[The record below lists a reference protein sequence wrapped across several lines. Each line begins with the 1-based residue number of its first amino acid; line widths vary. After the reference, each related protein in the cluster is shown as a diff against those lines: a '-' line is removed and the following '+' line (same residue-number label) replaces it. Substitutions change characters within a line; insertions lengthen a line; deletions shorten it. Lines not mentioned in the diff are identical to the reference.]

1 MKEDRTLGE
10 TIIECFLSYAESIYH
25 PAIPTYLLPIC
36 SLQEVERDRER
47 GGRSVKVRKKREGN
61 EIQVLQKQ
69 KLDSYLGQE
78 DQQRS

>member
-10 TIIECFLSYAESIYH
+10 PIIECFLSYAESIYH

-36 SLQEVERDRER
+36 NLQEIEGDLGR
-47 GGRSVKVRKKREGN
+47 GGRRVKVRKKREGN
-61 EIQVLQKQ
+61 KIQVLHKQ

-78 DQQRS
+78 DQQGS